1 MNSRSIISIAVFVLQ
16 LSTSIVTGQSTA
28 FHKPVTSSATPGAH
42 SASMSDAGW
51 TDLINL
57 CGPVGIRECAKGAIL
72 CGDVK
77 LSKDSG
83 ELVASRGSGVVA
95 VVSKKDSRCAS
106 DLISTSSFG
115 DCEIHLEFM
124 ICPNSNSGVK
134 LQQRYEIQIFDS
146 YGLERPAATDC
157 GGIYPHWVYPS
168 VGPGIEYIDEGV
180 PPSVNA
186 AKAAG
191 EWQTLLAVFRAPR
204 FDSDGKKT
212 RNARFDRVVLNGILV
227 HRNIELDSPT
237 GNTSTPLAEVPEAP
251 ILLQLDHGP
260 VAFRNVRVR
269 PL

>member
-1 MNSRSIISIAVFVLQ
+1 MNFSRNISVAVFVLQ
-16 LSTSIVTGQSTA
+16 LSTSIVTGQSPASHT
-28 FHKPVTSSATPGAH
+28 PVTSSATPSAH
-42 SASMSDAGW
+42 SGRTSGAGW

-57 CGPVGIRECAKGAIL
+57 CGPVGVRECGKGAIL
-72 CGDVK
+72 CGGVR
-77 LSKDSG
+77 LSRDSG
-83 ELVASRGSGVVA
+83 ELIASCGSGVVA
-95 VVSKKDSRCAS
+95 VVSKRDSRCAS

-146 YGLERPAATDC
+146 YSRDKPTATDC

-168 VGPGIEYIDEGV
+168 VGSGIEYIDKGV
-180 PPSVNA
+180 PPTVNA

-204 FDSDGKKT
+204 FDCDGKKT
-212 RNARFDRVVLNGILV
+212 RNAKFDRVVLNGILI